1 MQANDDNMP
10 ATKVAVYTESNILG
24 RHISKAT
31 IDIDPSAEGIIDLIV
46 ISWVYIRKLRQGTVH
61 TMATLGITL
70 GNY

>member
-1 MQANDDNMP
+1 MQTNDDNIP
-10 ATKVAVYTESNILG
+10 TTTVAVYTESSVLG
-24 RHISKAT
+24 PKAKAT
-31 IDIDPSAEGIIDLIV
+31 LDIDPSAEGIIDLIV